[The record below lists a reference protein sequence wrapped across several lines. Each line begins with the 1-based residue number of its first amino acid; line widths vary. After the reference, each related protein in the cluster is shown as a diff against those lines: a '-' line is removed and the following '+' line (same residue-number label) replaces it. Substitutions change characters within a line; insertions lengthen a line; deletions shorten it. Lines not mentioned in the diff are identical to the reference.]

1 MEVEANKLKA
11 EAIGLHDALLK
22 LQNLNESLGQDKIE
36 LNKIILQVSLIW
48 GYIKSQTFYS
58 FLQTM
63 FCTYHK
69 QKKLVPTICIRVIND
84 S

>member
-36 LNKIILQVSLIW
+36 LNKIILQVSLHGEHI
-48 GYIKSQTFYS
+48 SQSFIFYPF
-58 FLQTM
+58 FL
-63 FCTYHK
+63 
-69 QKKLVPTICIRVIND
+69 
-84 S
+84 